1 MDRRHS
7 TPGYCEVTSLGVDY
21 PMLSIESII
30 SASRRIH
37 PFVNKTPILSSSLLN
52 HWLGHKIFFKA
63 ECLQKIGA
71 FKARGACNTIAWLRE
86 NNKLDD
92 TAQSRPRIIANSSG
106 NHAQAVAWA
115 ASQFKIPATV
125 YMPENVSTV
134 KARATAAYGAEVVF
148 CKNRLETDAQVTQ
161 AAKQDNV
168 YWVPPYNHEQVVA
181 GQGTAVFEA
190 LSELGEIDAVFAP
203 CGGGGLLSGSLIAAR
218 ALSPHA
224 AVIGAEPRNANDA
237 AESRRKGSIQTLQ
250 NTPQTLADGAMTL
263 AVGDITFEYLKQL
276 DEFYEV
282 SEADIAYWCQWLN
295 HLLKVRIEPTGALS
309 MAAVKQWLAK
319 QSGSKTVLV
328 VLSGGNMDGKTAQK
342 LWCTDY
348 LTSTP
353 CLTG

>member
-1 MDRRHS
+1 LGIAAHIVMPTNAPATKRAA
-7 TPGYCEVTSLGVDY
+7 TEGYGAD
-21 PMLSIESII
+21 II
-30 SASRRIH
+30 SY
-37 PFVNKTPILSSSLLN
+37 
-52 HWLGHKIFFKA
+52 
-63 ECLQKIGA
+63 
-71 FKARGACNTIAWLRE
+71 
-86 NNKLDD
+86 D
-92 TAQSRPRIIANSSG
+92 
-106 NHAQAVAWA
+106 
-115 ASQFKIPATV
+115 PATGDRKHIA
-125 YMPENVSTV
+125 E
-134 KARATAAYGAEVVF
+134 AHAADYGY
-148 CKNRLETDAQVTQ
+148 TI
-161 AAKQDNV
+161 
-168 YWVPPYNHEQVVA
+168 VPPYDHPQIVA
-181 GQGTAVFEA
+181 GQGTAA
-190 LSELGEIDAVFAP
+190 LELCEDVGRLDAVLAP

-224 AVIGAEPRNANDA
+224 AVIGAEPLNANDA

-319 QSGSKTVLV
+319 QSDSKTVLV